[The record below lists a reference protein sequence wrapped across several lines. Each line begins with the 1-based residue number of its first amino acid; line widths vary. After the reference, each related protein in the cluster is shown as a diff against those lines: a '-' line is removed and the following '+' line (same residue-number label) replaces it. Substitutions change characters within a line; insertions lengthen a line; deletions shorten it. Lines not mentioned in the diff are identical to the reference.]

1 MCCSDNGAPEGFCS
15 WMTCCSLCTM
25 GPAGGDV
32 MSGRLEWAGG
42 VWNSDEEELLSKFV
56 SLGVCSLIIITHW
69 VGEDD
74 LEVSSCV
81 GVTDGE

>member
-1 MCCSDNGAPEGFCS
+1 
-15 WMTCCSLCTM
+15 
-25 GPAGGDV
+25 
-32 MSGRLEWAGG
+32 MSGCLEWAGG
-42 VWNSDEEELLSKFV
+42 VWKSEDDELLCKFV

-74 LEVSSCV
+74 LEVSSCG

>member
-1 MCCSDNGAPEGFCS
+1 
-15 WMTCCSLCTM
+15 
-25 GPAGGDV
+25 

-69 VGEDD
+69 VGEDA
-74 LEVSSCV
+74 LEVSPCV
-81 GVTDGE
+81 GLTDGE